1 MARPTP
7 QRAKRGIRAI
17 VDTWRECFAEH
28 NLLTWA
34 SAIAFQVLVAL
45 VPLTL
50 LVFGVLGALDESR
63 VWKKQISP
71 GIEGRLPKPTFDAV
85 NYAVEKILTHA
96 TFGLL
101 AFAAVLTVW
110 EVSGSVRAIG
120 GALNQIYDTKRDPR
134 PLWLRVAISSGIAV
148 AIGACFLGAVLVLTL
163 SKHAGGSLEA
173 LLGVGRWLIAL
184 VLLGVA
190 VNVLLR
196 FAPAEP
202 RSERWLSAGSAFII
216 VSWAVMSVIFRVYV
230 TSIASFMTAWGTF
243 VTVLVLT
250 AYLKIS
256 AVVFLVGAQA
266 DELVR
271 KDASPGETGLFQRM
285 RAAFG

>member
-1 MARPTP
+1 MPGTR
-7 QRAKRGIRAI
+7 QRAKRGGGAF

-34 SAIAFQVLVAL
+34 SAISFEVLVAL

-50 LVFGVLGALDESR
+50 LLFGVLGALDESS

-71 GIEGRLPKPTFDAV
+71 TIKTRLPKPTYDAV

-96 TFGLL
+96 SIGLL
-101 AFAAVLTVW
+101 GFAAVLTVW
-110 EVSGSVRAIG
+110 EVSGSVRALS
-120 GALNQIYDTKRDPR
+120 GALNQMYDTKRDTR
-134 PLWLRVAISSGIAV
+134 PVWLRIAISSGIAV
-148 AIGACFLGAVLVLTL
+148 AIGCFFLGAVLVLTL
-163 SKHAGGSLEA
+163 SKHAGGSLEP
-173 LLGVGRWLIAL
+173 LLSFGRWIVAL

-202 RSERWLSAGSAFII
+202 RSERWLSVGSAFII
-216 VSWAVMSVIFRVYV
+216 VSWAVTSVIFRVYV
-230 TSIASFMTAWGTF
+230 TSLASFKTAWGTF
-243 VTVLVLT
+243 VTILVLT
-250 AYLKIS
+250 TYINIS
-256 AVVFLVGAQA
+256 AIVFLVGAQA

-271 KDASPGETGLFQRM
+271 KDAIPGERGLFERM
-285 RAAFG
+285 RAAAG

>member
-1 MARPTP
+1 MPRAR
-7 QRAKRGIRAI
+7 QRAKRGLRAF
-17 VDTWRECFAEH
+17 VDTWRESFAEH

-50 LVFGVLGALDESR
+50 LLFGVLGALDEST

-71 GIEGRLPKPTFDAV
+71 GIKTRLPKPTFDAV

-96 TFGLL
+96 SLGLL
-101 AFAAVLTVW
+101 LFAAVVTIW

-120 GALNQIYDTKRDPR
+120 GALNEIYDTKRDTR
-134 PLWLRVAISSGIAV
+134 PVWLRIVLSSSIAV
-148 AIGACFLGAVLVLTL
+148 AIGCLFVGAVLVLTL
-163 SKHAGGSLEA
+163 SKHAGGSLHS
-173 LLGVGRWLIAL
+173 LLSVGRWIVAL
-184 VLLGVA
+184 LLLGIA

-196 FAPAEP
+196 FAPTEP
-202 RSERWLSAGSAFII
+202 RAERWLSAGSAFII
-216 VSWAVMSVIFRVYV
+216 VSWAVTSVIFRVYV
-230 TSIASFMTAWGTF
+230 TSIASFKNAWGTF
-243 VTVLVLT
+243 VTILVLT
-250 AYLKIS
+250 TYIKVS
-256 AVVFLVGAQA
+256 AIVFLVGAQA

-271 KDASPGETGLFQRM
+271 KDATPGEKGLFERM

>member
-1 MARPTP
+1 MPRTR
-7 QRAKRGIRAI
+7 QRAKRGVRAF

-34 SAIAFQVLVAL
+34 SAISFQVLVAL

-50 LVFGVLGALDESR
+50 LLFGVLGALDESS

-71 GIEGRLPKPTFDAV
+71 GIKDRLPKPTFDAV

-96 TFGLL
+96 SLGLL

-110 EVSGSVRAIG
+110 EVSGSVRAIS
-120 GALNQIYDTKRDPR
+120 GALNEIYDTKRDTR
-134 PLWLRVAISSGIAV
+134 PVWVRIAISTGIAI
-148 AIGACFLGAVLVLTL
+148 AIGFCFVGAVLVLTL
-163 SKHAGGSLEA
+163 AKHAGGSLHA
-173 LLGVGRWLIAL
+173 LLSFGRWIVAL
-184 VLLGVA
+184 VLLGLA
-190 VNVLLR
+190 VNVLMR
-196 FAPAEP
+196 FAPADP
-202 RSERWLSAGSAFII
+202 RSERWVSAGSAFII

-230 TSIASFMTAWGTF
+230 TSIASFKTAWGTF
-243 VTVLVLT
+243 VTILVLT
-250 AYLKIS
+250 TYINIS
-256 AVVFLVGAQA
+256 AIVFLVGAQA

-271 KDASPGETGLFQRM
+271 KDAAPGETGLFERI

>member
-1 MARPTP
+1 MPRTR
-7 QRAKRGIRAI
+7 QRTERGFRAF
-17 VDTWRECFAEH
+17 VDTWRESFAEH

-34 SAIAFQVLVAL
+34 SAISFQVLVAL

-50 LVFGVLGALDESR
+50 LLFGVLGALGESS
-63 VWKKQISP
+63 VWKNQISP
-71 GIEGRLPKPTFDAV
+71 GIEHRLPKPTFDAV

-101 AFAAVLTVW
+101 AFAALLTIW
-110 EVSGSVRAIG
+110 EVSGSVRAIS

-134 PLWLRVAISSGIAV
+134 PAWLRLALSTGIAV
-148 AIGACFLGAVLVLTL
+148 AIGCCFIGAVLALTL
-163 SKHAGGSLEA
+163 SKHAGGSVEP
-173 LLGVGRWLIAL
+173 LLSVGRWVVAL
-184 VLLGVA
+184 VLLGAA

-202 RSERWLSAGSAFII
+202 RPERWVSGGSAFII
-216 VSWAVMSVIFRVYV
+216 VSWTAMSEIFRVYV
-230 TSIASFMTAWGTF
+230 TSVASFKTAWGSF
-243 VTVLVLT
+243 VTILVLT
-250 AYLKIS
+250 TYINLS
-256 AVVFLVGAQA
+256 AIVFLVGAQA

-271 KDASPGETGLFQRM
+271 KDATPGEKGLFERM

>member
-1 MARPTP
+1 MPRTR
-7 QRAKRGIRAI
+7 QRAKRGFRAFM
-17 VDTWRECFAEH
+17 DTWRECFAEH

-34 SAIAFQVLVAL
+34 SAISFQALVAL

-50 LVFGVLGALDESR
+50 LLLGVLGALDESS

-71 GIEGRLPKPTFDAV
+71 GIKTRLPKPTFDAV

-96 TFGLL
+96 SFGLL
-101 AFAAVLTVW
+101 AFASVLAIW
-110 EVSGSVRAIG
+110 EVSASVRAIG
-120 GALNQIYDTKRDPR
+120 GALNQIYETKRDPR
-134 PLWLRVAISSGIAV
+134 PLWLRIAISSGIAV
-148 AIGACFLGAVLVLTL
+148 AIGCCFLGAALVLTL
-163 SKHAGGSLEA
+163 AKHAGGSLEA
-173 LLGVGRWLIAL
+173 LLSFGRWVVAL
-184 VLLGVA
+184 ALLGIA
-190 VNVLLR
+190 VNALLR

-202 RSERWLSAGSAFII
+202 RSERWVSAGSAFIV

-230 TSIASFMTAWGTF
+230 TSVASFKTAWGTF
-243 VTVLVLT
+243 VTILVLT

-256 AVVFLVGAQA
+256 AIVFLVGAET
-266 DELVR
+266 DELIR

>member
-1 MARPTP
+1 MPRTR
-7 QRAKRGIRAI
+7 QRAERGIRAF

-34 SAIAFQVLVAL
+34 SAISFQVLVAL

-50 LVFGVLGALDESR
+50 LLFGVLGALDESS

-71 GIEGRLPKPTFDAV
+71 GIKSRLPKPTFDAV
-85 NYAVEKILTHA
+85 NFAVERILTHA

-101 AFAAVLTVW
+101 AFAAALTIW
-110 EVSGSVRAIG
+110 EVSGSVRAIS
-120 GALNQIYDTKRDPR
+120 GALNQIYDTKRDTR
-134 PLWLRVAISSGIAV
+134 PVWLRIALSAGIAV
-148 AIGACFLGAVLVLTL
+148 AIGCCFLGAVLALTL
-163 SKHAGGSLEA
+163 AKHAGGSLEA
-173 LLGVGRWLIAL
+173 LLGFGRWIMAL

-230 TSIASFMTAWGTF
+230 TSIASFKTAWGTF
-243 VTVLVLT
+243 VTILVLT
-250 AYLKIS
+250 AYINIS
-256 AVVFLVGAQA
+256 AIVFLVGAQA

-271 KDASPGETGLFQRM
+271 KDATPGEKGLFERM